1 MGSSKS
7 KPKVPNNPFEVQKF
21 QRVQYEMEYKNAEKE
36 EKRQKKIAE
45 KSMRQ
50 QQKLDALKVP
60 NAPHVP
66 KRPEAGYGEIDYDM
80 EAKRRMQ
87 DQLARDGQTF
97 VLNQLMLSVQ
107 LFENYEK
114 WVSLLLFNDVTS

>member
-21 QRVQYEMEYKNAEKE
+21 QRDQYELEYKNAEKE
-36 EKRQKKIAE
+36 EQRLRKIAD
-45 KSMRQ
+45 KAKRQ
-50 QQKLDALKVP
+50 QQRLDALKVP

-66 KRPEAGYGEIDYDM
+66 KRPDNAEIDYDM

-114 WVSLLLFNDVTS
+114 